1 MVRVLIRSGLFT
13 VCGLI
18 HSWDLQYIPIQQC
31 CSVIWQF
38 VSGPLKG
45 QGHSVLWKPTSQFTT
60 EEDRWYHVIYYY
72 FERGIYLAPSVFWNS
87 ENRDHLMPN
96 ICFYKINF
104 LWYSN
109 YLKWNLHMQYVFRK
123 IQIVDYRITSLVAT
137 PPLTKT

>member
-1 MVRVLIRSGLFT
+1 MDKYFLFITSSTKEPCHKVLIRFQIQLYKAQQYKNAFLFLVRVLITFHCLWSNSFLGST
-13 VCGLI
+13 VY
-18 HSWDLQYIPIQQC
+18 SYTTMLQCYLA
-31 CSVIWQF
+31 QF

-72 FERGIYLAPSVFWNS
+72 FERGIYLAPSVFGNS

-104 LWYSN
+104 L
-109 YLKWNLHMQYVFRK
+109 
-123 IQIVDYRITSLVAT
+123 
-137 PPLTKT
+137 